1 MIVLRD
7 VFKTY
12 RSKKGT
18 DCTALKGVGLS
29 FPNKGLF
36 FILGKSG
43 SGKSTLLNVL
53 GGLDKADSGTISY
66 KGKTFEDFTER
77 DFENYR
83 NQEIGFIFQDYNLID
98 DFDVATNVEIA
109 LRLQGEKDKEAN
121 AELVEKALKTVGLE
135 GYGKR
140 KVNELSGGQK
150 QRIAIARAI
159 VKNSSFILADE
170 PTGNLDSETGEEVFN
185 LLKEISKEKLV
196 VVVSH
201 DQENAHKFG
210 EGIVEIA
217 DGKVVSDCEFQK
229 EKEKEE
235 KLEFNKQ
242 AKMPFSYSIRLALR
256 NLTQKKFKTIIT
268 IISTVI
274 MLMFTCGMHVF
285 FDFNSERDI
294 YYTAKDNNISQFT
307 LETVGASQ
315 YTGGFMMM
323 GAIDNFKVYD
333 YLENNSAVK
342 YASGHSI
349 NGFNS
354 ASIYYKDKTNPEDMG
369 THYEVAINGYIIKAE
384 QDVIDLGLGLYENS
398 KFNKNGVYL
407 TDVAYR
413 IFRKTGAEIYACKQG
428 VSFDDIY
435 DGSKIDYTKIESYQG
450 DESNFAN
457 LSGKILYKG
466 GKAFLIN
473 GIIKSG
479 LIDSVADGEFD
490 YQLYFN
496 SRPDLKQKMTVKNI
510 VGALFMTKSTYN
522 TISGDVNVSTK
533 GNRGFGYS
541 VKVGDIEKKLTD
553 GFCAHLGYGIRVFTE
568 EGLRQGSPTIVGTE
582 ALLSVH
588 AYNELFP
595 DNKLP
600 EYSAEDMEQKGITV
614 DQLGTP
620 THFGEEFDLRFTKDT
635 IDKNFYAGDK
645 LILKGVYYPN
655 DYSLN
660 QFLYLRDTQNLPKDE
675 DYKLVFNNENI
686 LINVVDQAKMKDV
699 IAELREDYSTGI
711 SGELGSTL
719 YMFESMAKQLASI
732 FLVLLVVALATSVLL
747 LINLISFGVSAR
759 TKEIGILKALGTSS
773 SQLKKTFII
782 ETLVLALI
790 AFLLG
795 FGVATWFVG
804 FANTSIMVNSVGGMV
819 GMTFFVLTPVS
830 YSFMVI
836 MTFIVMP
843 LLAFIP
849 LFRITR
855 LNPVDE
861 IKK

>member
-18 DCTALKGVGLS
+18 DCTALKGVSLS
-29 FPNKGLF
+29 FPSKGLF

-66 KGKTFEDFTER
+66 KGKTFDDFTER

-83 NQEIGFIFQDYNLID
+83 NQEIGFIFQDYNLIE

-109 LRLQGEKDKEAN
+109 LRLQGEKDKEGN
-121 AELVEKALKTVGLE
+121 AELVENALKTVGLE

-201 DQENAHKFG
+201 DQENAHRFG

-217 DGKVVSDCEFQK
+217 DGKVVCDCEFQK
-229 EKEKEE
+229 GKEKEE

-307 LETVGASQ
+307 LETLGASQ

-323 GAIDNFKVYD
+323 GSIDNFKVYD

-349 NGFNS
+349 KNFNS

-369 THYEVAINGYIIKAE
+369 THYEVTINGYIIKTE
-384 QDVIDLGLGLYENS
+384 QDVIDLGLELYENS
-398 KFNKNGVYL
+398 EFNENGVYL
-407 TDVAYR
+407 SDVCYK
-413 IFRKTGAEIYACKQG
+413 IFRKTGA
-428 VSFDDIY
+428 DIY
-435 DGSKIDYTKIESYQG
+435 YQEEGEILPTPWTG

-479 LIDSVADGEFD
+479 LIDLVTDGEFD

-496 SRPDLKQKMTVKNI
+496 TRPDLKQKMTAKNI
-510 VGALFMTKSTYN
+510 AGALFMTRSTYN
-522 TISGDVNVSTK
+522 VISGEISTNN

-553 GFCAHLGYGIRVFTE
+553 GFCTHLGYGIRVFTE
-568 EGLRQGSPTIVGTE
+568 EGLRQNVPSLMGTE
-582 ALLSVH
+582 VLLSVY

-600 EYSAEDMEQKGITV
+600 EYSAEDMEQLGIKEE
-614 DQLGTP
+614 QLGTP
-620 THFGEEFDLRFTKDT
+620 THFGEELDLRFTKDT
-635 IDKNFYAGDK
+635 IDKNFYVGDK

-660 QFLYLRDTQNLPKDE
+660 QFLYLRDSQNLPKDE

-686 LINVVDQAKMKDV
+686 LINVVNQAKMKDV
-699 IAELREDYSTGI
+699 IAELRQNYSTGI

-773 SQLKKTFII
+773 SQLKKTFIL
-782 ETLVLALI
+782 ETLVLAFI

-855 LNPVDE
+855 LNPVDA

>member
-18 DCTALKGVGLS
+18 DCTALKGVSLS

-66 KGKTFEDFTER
+66 KGKTFDDFTES

-83 NQEIGFIFQDYNLID
+83 NQEIGFIFQDYNLIE

-109 LRLQGEKDKEAN
+109 LRLQGEEDKEGN
-121 AELVEKALKTVGLE
+121 AELVENALKTVGLE

-217 DGKVVSDCEFQK
+217 DGKVVCDCEFQK

-349 NGFNS
+349 KNLNA

-369 THYEVAINGYIIKAE
+369 MHYEVAINGYIIKTE
-384 QDVIDLGLGLYENS
+384 QDVIDLGLELYDNSEFNEN
-398 KFNKNGVYL
+398 GIYL
-407 TDVAYR
+407 SDVCYR
-413 IFRKTGAEIYACKQG
+413 IFRKTGA
-428 VSFDDIY
+428 DIC
-435 DGSKIDYTKIESYQG
+435 YQEEGALVPTAWTG

-457 LSGKILYKG
+457 LPGKILYKG
-466 GKAFLIN
+466 GTYFLIN
-473 GIIKSG
+473 GIFKSG
-479 LIDSVADGEFD
+479 LIDMVSDGEFD

-496 SRPDLKQKMTVKNI
+496 ARPDLKQKMIAKNI
-510 VGALFMTKSTYN
+510 AGAMFMTKSTYN
-522 TISGDVNVSTK
+522 LVSGEISKNN

-541 VKVGDIEKKLTD
+541 VKVNDIEKKLTD
-553 GFCAHLGYGIRVFTE
+553 GFCTHLAYGIRVFTE
-568 EGLRQGSPTIVGTE
+568 EGLRENAPSLTNTE
-582 ALLSVH
+582 ALLSVY

-600 EYSAEDMEQKGITV
+600 EFSAEDMEQKGITV

-620 THFGEEFDLRFTKDT
+620 THFGEELDLRFTKDT
-635 IDKNFYAGDK
+635 IDKNFYSGDK

-660 QFLYLRDTQNLPKDE
+660 QFLYLRETEKLSKDE

-699 IAELREDYSTGI
+699 ITELRQDYSTGI

-719 YMFESMAKQLASI
+719 YMFESMARQLASI

-773 SQLKKTFII
+773 SQLKKTFIL
-782 ETLVLALI
+782 ETLVLAFI

-804 FANTSIMVNSVGGMV
+804 FANTSIMVNSVGGMA

-836 MTFIVMP
+836 MTFIIMP

-855 LNPVDE
+855 LNPVDA

>member
-18 DCTALKGVGLS
+18 DCTALKGVSLS

-53 GGLDKADSGTISY
+53 GGLDKADSGTILY
-66 KGKTFEDFTER
+66 KGKTFDDFTER

-83 NQEIGFIFQDYNLID
+83 NQEIGFIFQDYNLIE

-109 LRLQGEKDKEAN
+109 LRLQGEKDKEGN
-121 AELVEKALKTVGLE
+121 AKLVENALKTVGLE

-217 DGKVVSDCEFQK
+217 DGKVVCDCEFQK
-229 EKEKEE
+229 QKEEEE
-235 KLEFNKQ
+235 KLEFSKQ

-315 YTGGFMMM
+315 YGDFFIM
-323 GAIDNFKVYD
+323 GSIDNFKVYD
-333 YLENNSAVK
+333 YLEKNSAIK

-349 NGFNS
+349 KNFNS
-354 ASIYYKDKTNPEDMG
+354 LSIYYRDKTNPDDAGIHCEMK
-369 THYEVAINGYIIKAE
+369 TNGYIIKTE
-384 QDVIDLGLGLYENS
+384 QDVIDLGLELYENS
-398 KFNKNGVYL
+398 QFNENGIYL
-407 TDVAYR
+407 SDVCYR
-413 IFRKTGAEIYACKQG
+413 AFRKTGVEIYKCKQG
-428 VSFDDIY
+428 FTFNDIY
-435 DGSKIDYTKIESYQG
+435 DGSKIDITKIESYQG
-450 DESNFAN
+450 DESNFAD

-466 GKAFLIN
+466 GKILLIN
-473 GIIKSG
+473 GIFKSG
-479 LIDSVADGEFD
+479 LIDSVSDGEFD
-490 YQLYFN
+490 YQLYFKA
-496 SRPDLKQKMTVKNI
+496 RPDLKQKMIVKNI
-510 VGALFMTKSTYN
+510 AGALFMTRSTYN
-522 TISGDVNVSTK
+522 LISGEISTNK

-541 VKVGDIEKKLTD
+541 VKVNDIEKKLTD
-553 GFCAHLGYGIRVFTE
+553 GFCTYLGYGIRVFTE
-568 EGLRQGSPTIVGTE
+568 EGLGQSAPNLTDTE
-582 ALLSVH
+582 VLLSVY

-620 THFGEEFDLRFTKDT
+620 THFGEELDLRHTKDT
-635 IDKNFYAGDK
+635 IDKNFYSGDK
-645 LILKGVYYPN
+645 LILKGIYYPN
-655 DYSLN
+655 DYRQN
-660 QFLYLRDTQNLPKDE
+660 QFLYIRDAQKLPNDD

-699 IAELREDYSTGI
+699 ITELREDYSTGI
-711 SGELGSTL
+711 SGEIGSTL

-773 SQLKKTFII
+773 SQLKKTFIL
-782 ETLVLALI
+782 ETLVLAFI

-804 FANTSIMVNSVGGMV
+804 FANTSIMVNSVGGTV

-830 YSFMVI
+830 YSFMIV
-836 MTFIVMP
+836 MTFIIMP

-855 LNPVDE
+855 LNPVDA